1 MAFAGRCDKCE
12 NQCSADEKAELA
24 LLALPRYQVLPYDSS
39 ASPLG
44 CHKKMERTR
53 HLWHPSRDDTR
64 ARGATVRCHEAP
76 HNPRGAF
83 IQSLCARV
91 LFRVGLRLSSLRVLR
106 WRFRQATA
114 AGPHPSSPHYPPV
127 PGPGGLRASR
137 SPLLL
142 LESSPG
148 LPVNCSLQIK

>member
-39 ASPLG
+39 ASPQG
-44 CHKKMERTR
+44 QMERTR

-64 ARGATVRCHEAP
+64 VRGATVRCHEAP

-83 IQSLCARV
+83 YTVSTRV
-91 LFRVGLRLSSLRVLR
+91 LFGLSSLRVLR
-106 WRFRQATA
+106 WRFWQATA
-114 AGPHPSSPHYPPV
+114 AGPHPSSPHYPL
-127 PGPGGLRASR
+127 GPRARRAAGLQKPTTTSR
-137 SPLLL
+137 
-142 LESSPG
+142 
-148 LPVNCSLQIK
+148 I